1 MNINFESL
9 NDIPKILTL
18 LTSVNEKLEK
28 GTVEKRWLNTR
39 ELAEYS
45 GYKFETIQT
54 KIKKGEFT
62 QGVHYFKK
70 GGMLLFDKT
79 EVDNWV
85 MGVKSA
91 NNIAYSKKQ
100 IEETDENYSDLVEA
114 FRA

>member
-1 MNINFESL
+1 MDINFESL
-9 NDIPKILTL
+9 NDISKILTL

-45 GYKFETIQT
+45 GYKFETIQS
-54 KIKKGEFT
+54 KIKKGEFIK
-62 QGVHYFKK
+62 GVHYYKK
-70 GGMLLFDKT
+70 GGMLLFDKV

-91 NNIAYSKKQ
+91 NNINY
-100 IEETDENYSDLVEA
+100 ENEKTNSIVDDVLLSVI
-114 FRA
+114 